1 MQGKVFLVGIFFQ
14 TSLNLFICDMR
25 KWKKNKNIRRRV
37 LFLRTL
43 SQFLNL
49 EKNCPHT
56 EPLLILGS
64 LRVFLQFA
72 WHSGD
77 CRQWTT
83 RKTGRKVFQLSG
95 KVVFHP
101 LRNLILEKETKY
113 NLETSQVI
121 APYLLQTFFKNL
133 IFNLTLLTIFH
144 LLTTF

>member
-1 MQGKVFLVGIFFQ
+1 M
-14 TSLNLFICDMR
+14 
-25 KWKKNKNIRRRV
+25 
-37 LFLRTL
+37 
-43 SQFLNL
+43 
-49 EKNCPHT
+49 
-56 EPLLILGS
+56 
-64 LRVFLQFA
+64 
-72 WHSGD
+72 
-77 CRQWTT
+77 
-83 RKTGRKVFQLSG
+83 FQLSG